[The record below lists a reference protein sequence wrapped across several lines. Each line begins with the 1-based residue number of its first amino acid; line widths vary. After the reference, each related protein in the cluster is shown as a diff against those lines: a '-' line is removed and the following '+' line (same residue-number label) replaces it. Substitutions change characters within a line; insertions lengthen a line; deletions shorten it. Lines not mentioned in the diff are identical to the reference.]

1 MHVLI
6 VGGGIVGLTIAQG
19 CRENNIPYTVFEKS
33 TEGNLRQGWA
43 LTLHW
48 CLSSLKRTVGSRVAS
63 RVSDATV
70 DGSLSNDA
78 GDFLFFNCETAEIR
92 YKIPPSKTRLRLN
105 RKRLRSILASGINIQ
120 EGKKLASVETFEGG
134 VRAHFEDGT
143 FADGTILIGADG
155 SNSNVRKHLL
165 PNDYALHPLPVS
177 LIGVIRHFSPEQAAS
192 VRALDPLLFQ
202 GLHPK
207 TGNYLWYSIH
217 DCFEEPD
224 GQRSFDA
231 QVIISWIVRDSLSDA
246 IPDTHE
252 ERIKL
257 MKKRANDFAE
267 PLRSI
272 VMDIPDDLSPTT
284 AFKLADYPPRKWDN
298 RKGRVTLAGDSAHA
312 MTMYRGEGANHGI
325 LDAALL
331 VDQLKKIHRCEIDQE
346 VAIDTYEAEM
356 LPRTLD
362 AVLKSREAA
371 LVAHNW
377 EALTKDSPVV
387 AARLPPSAALI

>member
-6 VGGGIVGLTIAQG
+6 CGGGIVGLTIAQG
-19 CRENNIPYTVFEKS
+19 CRENGIPYTVFEKS
-33 TEGNLRQGWA
+33 IEGNLRQGWA

-48 CLSSLKRTVGSRVAS
+48 CLSALKRTIGPRATSRI
-63 RVSDATV
+63 SDALV
-70 DGSLSNDA
+70 DGSLNSDIGN
-78 GDFLFFNCETAEIR
+78 FLFLNCETAEILF
-92 YKIPPSKTRLRLN
+92 KIPPAKSRLRLN
-105 RKRLRSILASGINIQ
+105 RRKLRSVLADEIDIR
-120 EGKKLASVETFEGG
+120 EGKKLISVATIEGG

-155 SNSNVRKHLL
+155 SNSNVRKYLL
-165 PNDYALHPLPVS
+165 PDDYGLNTLPVS
-177 LIGVIRHFSPEQAAS
+177 LIGVIRHFSPEQLAPI
-192 VRALDPLLFQ
+192 RALDPLLFQ

-207 TGNYLWYSIH
+207 TGNFLWYSIH
-217 DCFEEPD
+217 DWFAEPD
-224 GQRSFDA
+224 GQRSFDV
-231 QVIISWIVRDSLSDA
+231 QVIISWIVRNSVSDA
-246 IPDTHE
+246 IPETHE

-257 MKKRANDFAE
+257 MKERANDYAE

-272 VMDIPDDLSPTT
+272 VMDIPDDLTSTT
-284 AFKLADYPPRKWDN
+284 AFKLADYPPRKWNN
-298 RKGRVTLAGDSAHA
+298 RNGRVTLAGDSAHT

-331 VDQLKKIHRCEIDQE
+331 VDQLKMIHRGEIDQK

-371 LVAHNW
+371 MVAHNW
-377 EALTKDSPVV
+377 EALTKESPVV
-387 AARLPPSAALI
+387 SARLPPSTA